1 MSIDTQIELHPKACS
16 CGGGSWMLFGG
27 KSNSPCTPTGAS
39 GGNVTLT
46 TREWRHIGKPP
57 NADAYRESESRAE
70 AGDRR
75 EFQRFEA
82 VLDVQLSRVSSWN
95 TRQAQTEAARTEVIA
110 KGGALVRSR
119 MPVEKGESLV
129 FIVGDDYT
137 TKAEVLYVN
146 TASADG
152 ESFLRVGLRFLDA
165 PFPDTLIPANAK
177 PI

>member
-1 MSIDTQIELHPKACS
+1 MSIDSKIELHPKSCS
-16 CGGGSWMLFGG
+16 CGGGSWMVFSGN
-27 KSNSPCTPTGAS
+27 SNSPCKPAG
-39 GGNVTLT
+39 GGDGNVTLT
-46 TREWRHIGKPP
+46 TQQWRHIGKPA

-82 VLDVQLSRVSSWN
+82 TLDVKLSRVSSWN
-95 TRQAQTEAARTEVIA
+95 DRQAQTEAARTEVIA

-119 MPVEKGESLV
+119 MPVEKGENLM

-146 TASADG
+146 TANAGG
-152 ESFLRVGLRFLDA
+152 ESFLRVGLRFLDE
-165 PFPDTLIPANAK
+165 PFPDKLIPANAK